1 MKLKFKWIFTLLVA
15 LSMQFSFAQ
24 ERTVTGKVSDK
35 TGVIPGV
42 NVLVKGTKVSTQ
54 TDFDGS
60 YSVKAKTGD
69 VLVFS
74 YVGMN
79 NKTVTVG
86 TSNTVNVELES
97 EAQLMNEVVVVGYGV
112 QKRKEVTG
120 SISKI
125 AGKDIANLVTPSF
138 EGVLAG
144 RATGVQV
151 LTNTGLIG
159 AAPKIRIRGIS
170 TISGVTEP
178 LIVVDGIPIYS
189 GDIGGLT
196 STNGLAD
203 INPEDIESFDVL
215 KDGAATAIYGSRAAN
230 GVVLIT
236 TKSGKKGTLKV
247 NYSSVLGVASAAK
260 TYDLL
265 QTPDFLT
272 ISNEKR
278 TNAGQTP
285 WAVGSTFNTDWQSAV
300 LRNAPQMTHNLNF
313 SGGSDKTKYYLSLG
327 YSDLDGI
334 NLSNDMKKYTV
345 RANIDQEINKWL
357 SFGTNLNVSRT
368 EINGLNSNASGLSG
382 NIFNTIRQLPNTP
395 IYDAL
400 DPTGYNLSSN
410 NATVGQWDNLAPVG
424 DNITNILYVLDHNKY
439 QSSTTRFI
447 FSTFANAKITSDLS
461 YKLQVSADNA
471 MTDGLQYWNPVHGD
485 GRGSNGIL
493 LQDNTNL
500 LRWNWQN
507 ILNYKHT
514 FAEDHNLGVTGVAEY
529 QKSRSKYFWGQG
541 SDLLSDYFDKN
552 LVNNT
557 FNTKDAGGSV
567 TEKGIISYLGRV
579 TYNYKEKY
587 FVQGSIRRDGISQ
600 YEKDVRWHNFPGV
613 SAGWTVSKE
622 NFMEGISKVVSD
634 LKFRGSYSEVGNVD
648 VLGGTAYPSKGLTV
662 GSPYGGLNGIGYS
675 QYGNNLL
682 QWETSNKVDFGADF
696 GFLDNRLTLQF
707 DYYKNNIDGIVL
719 AAPVDPS
726 LGLPGANG
734 GIINTNIGKMYNQ
747 GYEFAVSFKAIN
759 NANFTWDVSSNVTL
773 SKNVVTGL
781 VDGQDIVGGS
791 STDTNI
797 APNIIIRQ
805 GESINS
811 LYGFRYYGV
820 NKANGNPVYYK
831 ANGTLV
837 QGNLN
842 NSLYYTYDPANPGA
856 AMNAASQS
864 SLVTAD
870 KTILGNTLPTYFG
883 SVSSSMK
890 YKNLDF
896 GFMFRF
902 SGGNKIFNS
911 TRRELMNQNF
921 NNNGTEILGRWQSID
936 NPGDGWTPRL
946 IASSNTFTNLSGS
959 ASTRFVE
966 KGDFISL
973 DNISLGYTLPK
984 SVMEKIGVDNFRLF
998 VQGQN
1003 IWLISDYKGINPEM
1017 ETSGVDVNGTPRSKV
1032 ISMGINV
1039 SL

>member
-1 MKLKFKWIFTLLVA
+1 MKLKLQWICTLLIA

-42 NVLVKGTKVSTQ
+42 NVVVKGSKANTQ

-60 YSVKAKTGD
+60 YSIKAKTGD

-79 NKTVTVG
+79 NKQVTVG
-86 TSNTVNVELES
+86 SSNTVNVELES

-125 AGKDIANLVTPSF
+125 SGKDIANLVTPSF

-159 AAPKIRIRGIS
+159 AAPKIRIRGIGS
-170 TISGVTEP
+170 ISGSTEP

-189 GDIGGLT
+189 GDIGGV
-196 STNGLAD
+196 SATNGLAD
-203 INPEDIESFDVL
+203 INPEDIESFDIL

-236 TKSGKKGTLKV
+236 TKSGKRGSLKV
-247 NYSSVLGVASAAK
+247 SYSSVFGVASAAK
-260 TYDLL
+260 KYDLL
-265 QTPDFLT
+265 ETPEFLT

-285 WAVGSTFNTDWQSAV
+285 WAVGSAFNTDWQSAV
-300 LRNAPQMTHNLNF
+300 LRSAPQTTHNLNF
-313 SGGSDKTKYYLSLG
+313 SGGSEKTKYYLSLG
-327 YSDLDGI
+327 LSDLDGI
-334 NLSNDMKKYTV
+334 NLANSMKKYSI
-345 RANIDQEINKWL
+345 RANIDQDINKWL
-357 SFGTNLNVSRT
+357 SIGTNLAVSRT
-368 EINGLNSNASGLSG
+368 EYNGLNSNASGLSG

-395 IYDAL
+395 IYDAA
-400 DPTGYNLSSN
+400 DPTGYNLSAN
-410 NATVGQWDNLAPVG
+410 NATVGQWTNLAPAG
-424 DNITNILYVLDHNKY
+424 DNITNIIYVLDHNKY
-439 QSSTTRFI
+439 KSTTTRI
-447 FSTFANAKITSDLS
+447 IASAFANAKITSDLS
-461 YKLQVSADNA
+461 YKLQVSGDNA
-471 MTDGLQYWNPVHGD
+471 STDGLQYWNPVHGD
-485 GRGSNGIL
+485 GRGSNGIVY
-493 LQDNTNL
+493 QDNRNL

-529 QKSRSKYFWGQG
+529 QKSRDQLLWGQG
-541 SDLLSDYFDKN
+541 SDIISDFFDKN

-557 FNTKDAGGSV
+557 FNTKDTGGGV

-587 FVQGSIRRDGISQ
+587 FIQGSLRRDGISQ
-600 YEKDVRWHNFPGV
+600 FESDVRYHNFPGV

-622 NFMEGISKVVSD
+622 SFMEGISGTVSD
-634 LKFRGSYSEVGNVD
+634 FKLRGSYSEVGNVD
-648 VLGGTAYPSKGLTV
+648 ILNGAAYPSKDLTI
-662 GSPYGGLNGIGYS
+662 GSPYGNNNGIGYYQFS
-675 QYGNNLL
+675 NPLL
-682 QWETSNKVDFGADF
+682 QWETSSKVDFGVDL
-696 GFLDNRLTLQF
+696 GFLNNRLTVAF
-707 DYYKNNIDGIVL
+707 DYYKNNIDNLVL
-719 AAPVDPS
+719 AAPTPPS
-726 LGLPGANG
+726 IGVPNNT
-734 GIINTNIGKMYNQ
+734 INQNVGKMYNQ

-759 NANFTWDVSSNVTL
+759 NANFTWDVSSNLTLTKNKVTAL
-773 SKNVVTGL
+773 YQ
-781 VDGQDIVGGS
+781 GQAIVGGS

-797 APNIIIRQ
+797 APNIIIQ
-805 GESINS
+805 EGESINS
-811 LYGFRYYGV
+811 LYGFRYWGV

-831 ANGTLV
+831 ADGSLV
-837 QGNLN
+837 QGNL
-842 NSLYYTYDPANPGA
+842 STQTYAVYDPANPSSVA
-856 AMNAASQS
+856 APAT
-864 SLVTAD
+864 LGTAD
-870 KTILGNTLPTYFG
+870 KTILGNTLPTYYG
-883 SVSSSMK
+883 SFTSSMK
-890 YKNLDF
+890 YKNLDL
-896 GFMFRF
+896 GFMVRF

-921 NNNGTEILGRWQSID
+921 NNNGTEILGRWQSVD

-946 IASSNTFTNLSGS
+946 YASSNTFTNLSGS
-959 ASTRFVE
+959 ATTRFVE
-966 KGDFISL
+966 DGDFISL
-973 DNISLGYTLPK
+973 DNISFGYTLPK
-984 SVMEKIGVDNFRLF
+984 MLMDKIGVDNFRIF
-998 VQGQN
+998 AQAQN

-1017 ETSGVDVNGTPRSKV
+1017 ETSGVDINGTPRSKV
-1032 ISMGINV
+1032 ISVGLNV

>member
-1 MKLKFKWIFTLLVA
+1 MKLKLQWICTLLIA

-24 ERTVTGKVSDK
+24 ERTVSGKVSDK

-42 NVLVKGTKVSTQ
+42 NVVVKGSKANTQ

-60 YSVKAKTGD
+60 YSIKAKTGD

-79 NKTVTVG
+79 NKQVTVG
-86 TSNTVNVELES
+86 SSNTVNVELES

-159 AAPKIRIRGIS
+159 AAPKIRIRGIGS
-170 TISGVTEP
+170 ISGSTEP

-189 GDIGGLT
+189 GDIGGV
-196 STNGLAD
+196 SATNGLAD
-203 INPEDIESFDVL
+203 INPEDIESFDIL

-230 GVVLIT
+230 GVILIT

-247 NYSSVLGVASAAK
+247 TYSSVFGIASAAK
-260 TYDLL
+260 KYDVLE
-265 QTPDFLT
+265 TPDFLI

-278 TNAGQTP
+278 TNAGLAP
-285 WAVGSTFNTDWQSAV
+285 WAAGNTYNTDWQSAV
-300 LRNAPQMTHNLNF
+300 LRNAPQTTHNLNF

-327 YSDLDGI
+327 LSDLDGI
-334 NLSNDMKKYTV
+334 NLSNNMKKYSV
-345 RANIDQEINKWL
+345 RANIDQDINKWL
-357 SFGTNLNVSRT
+357 SIGTNLNVNRT
-368 EINGLNSNASGLSG
+368 EYNGVNSNASGLSG

-400 DPTGYNLSSN
+400 DPTGYNLSGN
-410 NATVGQWDNLAPVG
+410 GANVGQWDNLAPVG
-424 DNITNILYVLDHNKY
+424 DNITNIIYALDHNKY
-439 QSSTTRFI
+439 KSTTTRI
-447 FSTFANAKITSDLS
+447 IASAFANAKITSDLS
-461 YKLQVSADNA
+461 YKLQVSGDNA
-471 MTDGLQYWNPVHGD
+471 ITDGFQYWNPVHGD
-485 GRGSNGIL
+485 GRGSNGYEY
-493 LQDNTNL
+493 QDNTNL

-514 FAEDHNLGVTGVAEY
+514 FAEDHNIGLTGVAEY
-529 QKSRSKYFWGQG
+529 QKSRSKVLWGSG
-541 SDLLSDYFDKN
+541 SDILSDFFDEN
-552 LVNNT
+552 LVTNT
-557 FNTKDAGGSV
+557 YNTKDSGGGVS
-567 TEKGIISYLGRV
+567 EKGIISYLGRF

-587 FVQGSIRRDGISQ
+587 FIQGSIRRDGISQ
-600 YEKDVRWHNFPGV
+600 FEKDVRYHNFPGV

-622 NFMEGISKVVSD
+622 SFMEGISNTVSD
-634 LKFRGSYSEVGNVD
+634 FKLRGSYSEVGNVEI
-648 VLGGTAYPSKGLTV
+648 LNGASYPSKGLTV
-662 GSPYGGLNGIGYS
+662 GSPYAGSNGIGYY
-675 QYGNNLL
+675 QFGNETL
-682 QWETSNKVDFGADF
+682 QWETSNKIDFGVDF
-696 GFLDNRLTLQF
+696 GFLNNRLTLAF
-707 DYYKNNIDGIVL
+707 DYYKNDIDGLVL
-719 AAPVDPS
+719 AAPVAPS
-726 LGLPGANG
+726 LGIPNNT
-734 GIINTNIGKMYNQ
+734 INSNVGKMFNQ

-759 NANFTWDVSSNVTL
+759 NANFTWDVSSNLTLTKNEVTSL
-773 SKNVVTGL
+773 YQ
-781 VDGQDIVGGS
+781 GQPIVGGS

-797 APNIIIRQ
+797 APNIIIKE

-811 LYGFRYYGV
+811 LYGFKYWGV

-831 ANGTLV
+831 ADGSLV
-837 QGNLN
+837 QGN
-842 NSLYYTYDPANPGA
+842 SQTSAYTVFDPSNPGA
-856 AMNAASQS
+856 TGAAAT
-864 SLVTAD
+864 LATTD
-870 KTILGNTLPTYFG
+870 KAILGNTLPTYYG
-883 SVSSSMK
+883 SFTSSMK
-890 YKNLDF
+890 YKNLDL

-902 SGGNKIFNS
+902 SGGNKVFNS
-911 TRRELMNQNF
+911 TRRELMNQNL
-921 NNNGTEILGRWQSID
+921 NNNSTEILGRWQSVD

-946 IASSNTFTNLSGS
+946 WASSNTFTNLSGS

-966 KGDFISL
+966 DGDFISL

-984 SVMEKIGVDNFRLF
+984 MLMDKIGVDNFRIF
-998 VQGQN
+998 AQAQN
-1003 IWLISDYKGINPEM
+1003 IWIITDYKGINPEM
-1017 ETSGVDVNGTPRSKV
+1017 ETSGVDINGTPRSKV
-1032 ISMGINV
+1032 ISVGLNV

>member
-42 NVLVKGTKVSTQ
+42 NVLVKGTKVNTA

-60 YSVKAKTGD
+60 YSIKAKTGD
-69 VLVFS
+69 VLIFS

-79 NKTVTVG
+79 NKQVTVG
-86 TSNTVNVELES
+86 SSNSVNVQLES

-151 LTNTGLIG
+151 LTNTGILG
-159 AAPKIRIRGIS
+159 VAPKIRIRGIGS
-170 TISGVTEP
+170 ISGSTEP
-178 LIVVDGIPIYS
+178 LIVVDGVPIYS
-189 GDIGGLT
+189 GDIGGVS

-230 GVVLIT
+230 GVILIT
-236 TKSGKKGTLKV
+236 TKSGKKGSLKV
-247 NYSSVLGVASAAK
+247 SYSTVFGVASTAK

-278 TNAGQTP
+278 TNRGQTP
-285 WAVGSTFNTDWQSAV
+285 WAIGNTYNTDWQGAIF
-300 LRNAPQMTHNLNF
+300 RNAPQVTHNLNF

-334 NLSNDMKKYTV
+334 NLANDMKKYSV
-345 RANIDQEINKWL
+345 RTNIDQEVNKWL
-357 SFGTNLNVSRT
+357 SVGTNLSVSRT
-368 EINGLNSNASGLSG
+368 EYNGLNVSPSGLSG
-382 NIFNTIRQLPNTP
+382 NVFNAIRQLPNTP
-395 IYDAL
+395 IYNPAN
-400 DPTGYNLSSN
+400 PTGYNLSPN
-410 NATVGQWDNLAPVG
+410 NANVGQWDNTDPAG
-424 DNITNILYVLDHNKY
+424 DNITNIVYVLNHNKY
-439 QSSTTRFI
+439 KSTTTRI
-447 FSTFANAKITSDLS
+447 LLSAFANAKITSDLS
-461 YKLQVSADNA
+461 YKLQVSGDNA
-471 MTDGLQYWNPVHGD
+471 ITDGYQYWNPIHGD
-485 GRGSNGIL
+485 GRGTNGYL
-493 LQDNTNL
+493 YQDNTNL

-514 FAEDHNLGVTGVAEY
+514 FAENHNIGVTGVAEY
-529 QKSRSKYFWGQG
+529 QKSRAKNFWGTG
-541 SDLLSDYFDKN
+541 TDILSDFYDQN
-552 LVNNT
+552 LVT
-557 FNTKDAGGSV
+557 GTYSTKDSGGGAS
-567 TEKGIISYLGRV
+567 EKGIISYLGRF

-587 FVQGSIRRDGISQ
+587 FIQASLRRDGISQ
-600 YEKDVRWHNFPGV
+600 FEKDVRYHNFPGV

-634 LKFRGSYSEVGNVD
+634 LKLRGSYSEVGNVD
-648 VLGGTAYPSKGLTV
+648 ILNGAAYPSKGLLV
-662 GSPYGGLNGIGYS
+662 GSPYGPNNGLGYY
-675 QYGNNLL
+675 QFGNETL
-682 QWETSNKVDFGADF
+682 QWETSNKTDFGVDLGLF
-696 GFLDNRLTLQF
+696 NNRLTLAF
-707 DYYKNNIDGIVL
+707 DYYKNDIDGLVL
-719 AAPVDPS
+719 AAPVAPS
-726 LGLPGANG
+726 LGIPNS
-734 GIINTNIGKMYNQ
+734 IINSNVAKMYNQ
-747 GYEFAVSFKAIN
+747 GYEFSASFKAIN
-759 NANFTWDVSSNVTL
+759 TANFSWDVSSNLTL
-773 SKNVVTGL
+773 TKNVVTSL
-781 VDGQDIVGGS
+781 VQGQDIPGGSSSFGS
-791 STDTNI
+791 STDIANI

-811 LYGFRYYGV
+811 LYGYKYWGV

-831 ANGTLV
+831 ADGSLV
-837 QGNLN
+837 QAVLPGTSYTVFDPN
-842 NSLYYTYDPANPGA
+842 NPATAGA
-856 AMNAASQS
+856 AASL
-864 SLVTAD
+864 SLAD
-870 KTILGNTLPTYFG
+870 KVILGNTLPKYYG
-883 SVSSSMK
+883 SFTSTMK

-902 SGGNKIFNS
+902 SGGNKIFNA

-921 NNNGTEILGRWQSID
+921 NNNGTEILGRWQSVD

-946 IASSNTFTNLSGS
+946 YASSNTSTNLSGS
-959 ASTRFVE
+959 ASSRFVE

-984 SVMEKIGVDNFRLF
+984 LVLDKLGVDNFRIF
-998 VQGQN
+998 AQAQN
-1003 IWLISDYKGINPEM
+1003 IWLISKYKGINPEM
-1017 ETSGVDVNGTPRSKV
+1017 ETNGVDINGTPRSKV
-1032 ISMGINV
+1032 VSVGLNV

>member
-1 MKLKFKWIFTLLVA
+1 MKLKLQWICTLLVA

-42 NVLVKGTKVSTQ
+42 NVAVKGSKANTQ

-79 NKTVTVG
+79 NKQVTVG

-151 LTNTGLIG
+151 LTNTGLLG
-159 AAPKIRIRGIS
+159 AAPKIRIRGIGS
-170 TISGVTEP
+170 ISGSTEP

-189 GDIGGLT
+189 GDIGGV
-196 STNGLAD
+196 SATNGLAD

-230 GVVLIT
+230 GVILIT

-247 NYSSVLGVASAAK
+247 SYSSVFGVASAAK
-260 TYDLL
+260 KYDLL
-265 QTPDFLT
+265 QTPDFLV

-285 WAVGSTFNTDWQSAV
+285 WAVGNTYNTDWQSAV
-300 LRNAPQMTHNLNF
+300 LRNAPQTTHNLNF

-327 YSDLDGI
+327 ITDLDGI
-334 NLSNDMKKYTV
+334 NLANNMKKYSV
-345 RANIDQEINKWL
+345 RANIDQDVNRWL
-357 SFGTNLNVSRT
+357 SFGTNLNVNRT
-368 EINGLNSNASGLSG
+368 EYNGLNSSASGLSG

-400 DPTGYNLSSN
+400 DPTGYNLAPG
-410 NATVGQWDNLAPVG
+410 NAAVGQWDNLAAVG
-424 DNITNILYVLDHNKY
+424 DAITNIVYVLDHNKY
-439 QSSTTRFI
+439 KSTTTRI
-447 FSTFANAKITSDLS
+447 IASVFANAKITSDLS

-471 MTDGLQYWNPVHGD
+471 STDGYQYWNPIHGD
-485 GRGSNGIL
+485 GRSFNGYVY
-493 LQDNTNL
+493 QENRNL

-514 FAEDHNLGVTGVAEY
+514 FAEDHNLGLTGVAEY
-529 QKSRSKYFWGQG
+529 QKSQDKTLWGQG
-541 SDLLSDYFDKN
+541 SDIISDFFDKN
-552 LVNNT
+552 LVSNS
-557 FNTKDAGGSV
+557 FNTKDTGGGIL
-567 TEKGIISYLGRV
+567 EKGIISYLGRA

-587 FVQGSIRRDGISQ
+587 FIQGSLRRDGISQ
-600 YEKDVRWHNFPGV
+600 FESDVRYHNFPGV

-622 NFMEGISKVVSD
+622 GFMEGISGTVSD

-648 VLGGTAYPSKGLTV
+648 VLNSASYPSKDLTV
-662 GSPYGGLNGIGYS
+662 GSPYASSNGIGYY
-675 QYGNNLL
+675 QFGNPLL
-682 QWETSNKVDFGADF
+682 QWETSTKIDYGVDLGLFN
-696 GFLDNRLTLQF
+696 NRLTLAF
-707 DYYKNNIDGIVL
+707 DYYKNDIDNLVL
-719 AAPVDPS
+719 AAPTPPS
-726 LGLPGANG
+726 I
-734 GIINTNIGKMYNQ
+734 GIPNNTINQNVGKMYNQ
-747 GYEFAVSFKAIN
+747 GYEFAASFKAIN
-759 NANFTWDVSSNVTL
+759 NANFSWDVSSNVTL
-773 SKNVVTGL
+773 TKNKVTALYG
-781 VDGQDIVGGS
+781 GQPIVGGS

-797 APNIIIRQ
+797 APNIIIKE

-811 LYGFRYYGV
+811 LYGYRYWGV
-820 NKANGNPVYYK
+820 NKTNGNPVYYK
-831 ANGTLV
+831 ADGSLV

-842 NSLYYTYDPANPGA
+842 TTTYAVYDPANPA
-856 AMNAASQS
+856 NVATAAS
-864 SLVTAD
+864 LGTAD
-870 KTILGNTLPTYFG
+870 KTILGNTLPTYYG
-883 SVSSSMK
+883 SFTSTMK

-921 NNNGTEILGRWQSID
+921 NNNGTEILGRWQSVD

-946 IASSNTFTNLSGS
+946 YASSNTFTNLSGS
-959 ASTRFVE
+959 ATTRFVE

-973 DNISLGYTLPK
+973 DNISIGYTLPK
-984 SVMEKIGVDNFRLF
+984 MLMDKIGVDTFRLF

-1003 IWLISDYKGINPEM
+1003 IWLISNYKGINPEM
-1017 ETSGVDVNGTPRSKV
+1017 ETSGVDVNGTPRAKV
-1032 ISMGINV
+1032 ISVGLNV

>member
-1 MKLKFKWIFTLLVA
+1 MKLKLQWICTLLVA

-35 TGVIPGV
+35 TGVVPGV
-42 NVLVKGTKVSTQ
+42 NVAVKGSKANTQ

-79 NKTVTVG
+79 NKQVTVG

-151 LTNTGLIG
+151 LTNTGLLG
-159 AAPKIRIRGIS
+159 AAPKIRIRGVGS
-170 TISGVTEP
+170 ISGSTEP

-189 GDIGGLT
+189 GDIGGV
-196 STNGLAD
+196 SATNGLAD

-230 GVVLIT
+230 GVILIT

-247 NYSSVLGVASAAK
+247 SYSSVFGVASAAK
-260 TYDLL
+260 KYDVL
-265 QTPDFLT
+265 QTPDFLV

-278 TNAGQTP
+278 TNAGLSP
-285 WAVGSTFNTDWQSAV
+285 WAAGNTYNTDWQSAV
-300 LRNAPQMTHNLNF
+300 LRNAPQTTHNLNF

-327 YSDLDGI
+327 ITDLDGI
-334 NLSNDMKKYTV
+334 NLSNSMKKYSV
-345 RANIDQEINKWL
+345 RANIDQDVNRWL
-357 SFGTNLNVSRT
+357 SFGTNLNVNRT
-368 EINGLNSNASGLSG
+368 EYNGLNSSASGLSG

-400 DPTGYNLSSN
+400 DPTGYNLNAN
-410 NATVGQWDNLAPVG
+410 NTAVGQWDNLAAVG
-424 DNITNILYVLDHNKY
+424 DAITNIVYVLDHNKY
-439 QSSTTRFI
+439 KSTTTRI
-447 FSTFANAKITSDLS
+447 IASVFANAKITSDLS

-471 MTDGLQYWNPVHGD
+471 STDGYQYWNPIHGD
-485 GRGSNGIL
+485 GRSFNGYVY
-493 LQDNTNL
+493 QENRNL

-514 FAEDHNLGVTGVAEY
+514 FAEDHNLGLTGVAEY
-529 QKSRSKYFWGQG
+529 QKSQDKTLWGQG
-541 SDLLSDYFDKN
+541 SDIISDFFDKN
-552 LVNNT
+552 LVSNS
-557 FNTKDAGGSV
+557 FNTKDTGGGIL
-567 TEKGIISYLGRV
+567 EKGIISYLGRA

-587 FVQGSIRRDGISQ
+587 FIQGSLRRDGISQ
-600 YEKDVRWHNFPGV
+600 FESDVRYHNFPGV

-622 NFMEGISKVVSD
+622 GFMEGISSTISD

-648 VLGGTAYPSKGLTV
+648 VLNSASYPSKDLTV
-662 GSPYGGLNGIGYS
+662 GSPYASSNGIGYY
-675 QYGNNLL
+675 QFGNPLL
-682 QWETSNKVDFGADF
+682 QWETSTKIDYGVDLGLFN
-696 GFLDNRLTLQF
+696 NRLTLAF
-707 DYYKNNIDGIVL
+707 DYYKNDIDNLVL
-719 AAPVDPS
+719 AAPTPPS
-726 LGLPGANG
+726 I
-734 GIINTNIGKMYNQ
+734 GIPNNTINQNVGKMYNQ
-747 GYEFAVSFKAIN
+747 GYEFAASFKAIN
-759 NANFTWDVSSNVTL
+759 NANFSWDVSSNLTLTKNKVTAL
-773 SKNVVTGL
+773 YG
-781 VDGQDIVGGS
+781 GQPIIGGS

-797 APNIIIRQ
+797 APNIIIKE

-811 LYGFRYYGV
+811 LYGYRYWGV
-820 NKANGNPVYYK
+820 NKTNGNPVYYK
-831 ANGTLV
+831 ADGSLV

-842 NSLYYTYDPANPGA
+842 TTTYAVYDPADPANVA
-856 AMNAASQS
+856 KTAS
-864 SLVTAD
+864 LGTAD
-870 KTILGNTLPTYFG
+870 KTILGNTLPTYYG
-883 SVSSSMK
+883 SFTSTMK

-896 GFMFRF
+896 GFMVRF

-921 NNNGTEILGRWQSID
+921 NNNGTEILGRWQSVD

-946 IASSNTFTNLSGS
+946 YASSNTFTNLSGS
-959 ASTRFVE
+959 ATTRFVE

-984 SVMEKIGVDNFRLF
+984 MLMDKIGVDTFRLF

-1003 IWLISDYKGINPEM
+1003 IWLISNYKGINPEM
-1017 ETSGVDVNGTPRSKV
+1017 ETSGVDVNGTPRAKV
-1032 ISMGINV
+1032 ISVGLNV